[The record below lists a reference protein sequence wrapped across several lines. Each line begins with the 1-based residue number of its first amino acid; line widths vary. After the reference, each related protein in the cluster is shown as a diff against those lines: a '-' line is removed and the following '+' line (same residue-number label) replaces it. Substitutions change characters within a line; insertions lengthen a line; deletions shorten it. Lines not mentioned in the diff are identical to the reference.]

1 MGEVL
6 PVPAFQALPGPRELS
21 DEFLR
26 LRALALQWVTPYY
39 DGKHL
44 VRAADWMGVLA
55 PHGAEPLLLAALVH
69 DMERSV
75 PGGPVLDKEN
85 TPWDDRDYN
94 RAHCDRSAEV
104 VSAWLAEHGA
114 SQTFV
119 EGVKQPIREHE
130 FGGSAEGDLMQA
142 ADSISFLEVNGPLV
156 ASWVAGGECTPEKGR
171 DKLQWM
177 CDRVRLDAARA
188 TAAELLG
195 RALAEV
201 DRVSATLA

>member
-6 PVPAFQALPGPRELS
+6 PAPAFQALPERGGLS

-26 LRALALQWVTPYY
+26 LRALALQWVAPYY
-39 DGKHL
+39 DGNHL
-44 VRAADWMGVLA
+44 TRAADWMGVLA
-55 PHGAEPLLLAALVH
+55 PRGAEPLLLAALLH

-85 TPWDDRDYN
+85 APWDDRDYN

-104 VSAWLAEHGA
+104 VSIWLAEHGA
-114 SQTFV
+114 SETFL

-130 FGGSAEGDLMQA
+130 FGGSPEGDLMQA

-156 ASWVAGGECTPEKGR
+156 ARWVAGGECTPEKGR
-171 DKLQWM
+171 EKLQWM
-177 CDRVRLDAARA
+177 CHRVRLEGARA
-188 TAAELLG
+188 TAAALLG
-195 RALAEV
+195 PALAEV
-201 DRVSATLA
+201 DRVSATRA